1 MTTSTKYPFI
11 PSSTSYLLPG
21 QYWSIPLTSG
31 SFACGRVLQLKF
43 DDGKQDR
50 RLFLAGLID
59 WIGHA
64 PPTPDVIGGRVLI
77 AHGCAHIRTMS
88 ENDGEIL
95 GCLPLEFDNL
105 DIPLTLDSGI
115 PSHSSEKGL
124 KYSVERHPVKCR
136 SLRFSLHGAMVSS
149 GNWQS
154 GALQM
159 RSNKALQ
166 RTRIRRELLSS
177 AFRPRR

>member
-1 MTTSTKYPFI
+1 MTLATKYPFI

-43 DDGKQDR
+43 NDGKQDR

-64 PPTPDVIGGRVLI
+64 PPTSDVVEGRVLI
-77 AHGCAHIRTMS
+77 AHGCAHIRTIS
-88 ENDGEIL
+88 ENDGKIL

-105 DIPLTLDSGI
+105 DIPLTLDSGDSQPFVRKGFEVLGRAT
-115 PSHSSEKGL
+115 PS
-124 KYSVERHPVKCR
+124 
-136 SLRFSLHGAMVSS
+136 
-149 GNWQS
+149 Q
-154 GALQM
+154 LQEL
-159 RSNKALQ
+159 NVFA
-166 RTRIRRELLSS
+166 TWGYGFIREL
-177 AFRPRR
+177 AERRLADAI